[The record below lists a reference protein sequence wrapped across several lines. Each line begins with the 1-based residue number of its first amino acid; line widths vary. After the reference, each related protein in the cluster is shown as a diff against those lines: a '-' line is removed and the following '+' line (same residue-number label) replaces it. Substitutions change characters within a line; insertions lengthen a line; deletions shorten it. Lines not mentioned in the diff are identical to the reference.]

1 MKVRPEVARDS
12 GTMKLAGNL
21 APRLPLKLCLNFA
34 DEEFVGMP
42 TTTALLEISKLRI
55 GFHPEDIPQGCLKYF
70 DVHAS
75 SPLHLNRRFKF
86 GGAV

>member
-1 MKVRPEVARDS
+1 
-12 GTMKLAGNL
+12 MKLAGNL
-21 APRLPLKLCLNFA
+21 ALSLPLKLCLNSA
-34 DEEFVGMP
+34 DEEFVGVP

-55 GFHPEDIPQGCLKYF
+55 DCHPEGIPQGCLKDL

-75 SPLHLNRRFKF
+75 YPPHLNRRFKF